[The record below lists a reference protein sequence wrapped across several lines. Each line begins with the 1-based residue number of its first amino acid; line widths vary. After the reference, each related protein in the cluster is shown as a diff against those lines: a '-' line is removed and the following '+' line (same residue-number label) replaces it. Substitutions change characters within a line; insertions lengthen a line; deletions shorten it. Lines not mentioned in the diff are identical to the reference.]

1 MESSGRKVTGRDFQR
16 RIVILVRLSCPA
28 HGTPFTQALC
38 ELFSMPLLGCV
49 IILLAPIFL
58 NFIFS
63 PECPSSSGKPN
74 HADILLINLQYVS
87 DVEIINDR
95 TETPPPLASLNV
107 SKLASK
113 ARTEKEE
120 KLSQAYAIS
129 AGVSLEGQQ
138 LFQTIHKTIKDCKW
152 QEKNIVVMEEVVITP
167 PYQVENC
174 KGKEGS
180 ALSHVRKIVS
190 KGAVKL

>member
-1 MESSGRKVTGRDFQR
+1 M
-16 RIVILVRLSCPA
+16 C
-28 HGTPFTQALC
+28 LC
-38 ELFSMPLLGCV
+38 
-49 IILLAPIFL
+49 PIFL

-87 DVEIINDR
+87 EVEIINDR

-138 LFQTIHKTIKDCKW
+138 LFQTIHKTIKDSKW
-152 QEKNIVVMEEVVITP
+152 QEKT
-167 PYQVENC
+167 
-174 KGKEGS
+174 S
-180 ALSHVRKIVS
+180 
-190 KGAVKL
+190 